1 MLVEDM
7 ITLTQL
13 EYVIAVDEHRH
24 FATAAERCCVTQPTL
39 SMQIKKLEE
48 DLGVVIFDRSRQ
60 PVVPT
65 DIGGRLIEQARLV
78 IAATRRMEEI
88 INEDRQEV
96 AGSLKIGIIPTL
108 APYLLPIFIGDYIRK
123 YPAVKV
129 EVEELVSE
137 EIIRRLKRDTL
148 DAGIFVT
155 PYRDDKI
162 VGRPV
167 FYEQMLVYA
176 HPGHELLR
184 KRTLEVADIATPELW
199 MLGDGHCFRDQVVN
213 LCAARETQHK
223 DLPFEFRV
231 SDATVVELSDSGRV
245 QRLVGVNILY
255 PELGAK
261 LYCSYFPVTPASLR
275 IAEAECRSFVARQ
288 AKPTDRIAEK
298 AYSNPDA
305 EVYASLFLIEGESA
319 SPIQFMLTDSVSRF
333 FRAALYFNCKP
344 NADSL
349 APAVAYIRRDI
360 VELIQS
366 FSWRE

>member
-1 MLVEDM
+1 MLDEDM

-13 EYVIAVDEHRH
+13 AYVIAVDEHRQ

-148 DAGIFVT
+148 DAGVFVT

-223 DLPFEFRV
+223 DLPFEFESNSLDTLMKIVDREGGF
-231 SDATVVELSDSGRV
+231 TL
-245 QRLVGVNILY
+245 I
-255 PELGAK
+255 PELAVLYMDEGKRRQVREFSSYHPLREVSVIYSRYYTKQK
-261 LYCSYFPVTPASLR
+261 LIELLCAD
-275 IAEAECRSFVARQ
+275 IRQ
-288 AKPTDRIAEK
+288 AVPPA
-298 AYSNPDA
+298 
-305 EVYASLFLIEGESA
+305 
-319 SPIQFMLTDSVSRF
+319 MLDKGRG
-333 FRAALYFNCKP
+333 R
-344 NADSL
+344 
-349 APAVAYIRRDI
+349 I
-360 VELIQS
+360 VEWQK
-366 FSWRE
+366 